1 MAHKE
6 HAHGV
11 GTHSV
16 GAHGVALA
24 HAAAA
29 EIFDAFTLYQRSFK
43 RITQCAKGRFEQR
56 DWHGHERDSVARL
69 DLYKRV
75 VDRCVYDTRNLLGGH
90 VRTKGMWAEM
100 RAAFSALIAGRLDI
114 ELGETF
120 FNSITRRIFATVGVD
135 PGIEFVDSDFALPH
149 DTACAVIRTYA
160 AQPLPTLIARAL
172 LDAQF
177 RVPFRDLH
185 GDARLLAGEIEAHLM
200 AAWGS
205 PQFDALDLVASPF
218 YRNKGAYLVG
228 RIRQGQGAATRLN
241 PLVIALLNGDEGVF
255 ADAILL
261 TEDEASIVFSFT
273 HSYFHVDVDC
283 PYLLAAFLKTIMP
296 LKRRAEL
303 YTSIG
308 CNKHGKTELYR
319 DLYCHLQESDDRFE
333 PARGDK
339 GMVMAVFTMPSF
351 DVVFKVIKDAFPH
364 PKRTTREDVRARYQ
378 LVFNRDRAG
387 RLIDAQEFEHLAF
400 DRSRFTDEALAEL
413 LDTSG
418 NTVSVLGNTV
428 DIKHL
433 YTERRLTPLNLYLR
447 EHPEE
452 AEAIVLDYGQAIKD
466 LAATNIFPGDLFLK
480 NFGVTRHGRVVFY
493 DYDELCLLSQCNFR
507 TIPAGRDAYDDL
519 GAAQPWFSVA
529 ENDVFPEEFRG
540 FLGLDRRL
548 LDAFCAQH
556 RDLFDA
562 AWWKDMQA
570 RLKAGEVMDLF
581 PYPPSKRLS
590 AR

>member
-1 MAHKE
+1 MT
-6 HAHGV
+6 
-11 GTHSV
+11 GT
-16 GAHGVALA
+16 VALA

-43 RITQCAKGRFEQR
+43 RITRCAKGRFEQR

-69 DLYKRV
+69 DLYKRI
-75 VDRCVYDTRNLLGGH
+75 VDRAVYDTRNLLAQH

-100 RAAFSALIAGRLDI
+100 RAAFSGLIAGRVDI

-149 DTACAVIRTYA
+149 DTVCPVLQTYPA
-160 AQPLPTLIARAL
+160 EPLPTLLARVL
-172 LDAQF
+172 LDLRF
-177 RVPFRDLH
+177 KIPFRDLH
-185 GDARLLAGEIEAHLM
+185 GDTRLAAGEIEAHL
-200 AAWGS
+200 AATWGA
-205 PQFDALDLVASPF
+205 PGCEAIDFIASPF

-228 RIRQGQGAATRLN
+228 RIRSGSRLN
-241 PLVIALLNGDEGVF
+241 PLVIALLNGDDGIYI
-255 ADAILL
+255 DAVLL
-261 TEDEASIVFSFT
+261 TEDDTSIVFSFT

-283 PYLLAAFLKTIMP
+283 PYLLVAFLKSIMP

-308 CNKHGKTELYR
+308 YNKHGKTELYR

-351 DVVFKVIKDAFPH
+351 GVVFKVIKDAFAY
-364 PKRTTREDVRARYQ
+364 PKRTTRADVQARYQ

-413 LDTSG
+413 LSTSG
-418 NTVSVLGNTV
+418 NTVSVLGDTV

-447 EHPEE
+447 EHPRQ
-452 AEAIVLDYGQAIKD
+452 AIDAVLDYGQAIKD
-466 LAATNIFPGDLFLK
+466 MAATNIFPGDLFMK

-507 TIPAGRDAYDDL
+507 VIPEARDAYDDF
-519 GAAQPWFSVA
+519 GDAQPWFSVA
-529 ENDVFPEEFRG
+529 ENDVFPEEFRA
-540 FLGLDRRL
+540 FLGLDKRL
-548 LDAFCAQH
+548 TEAFCDVH
-556 RDLFDA
+556 GDLFDA
-562 AWWKDMQA
+562 AWWRTMQA
-570 RLKAGEVMDLF
+570 QLAAGEVMDVF
-581 PYPPSKRLS
+581 PYPQSKRLRR
-590 AR
+590 A